1 MPEKQATTRAP
12 AGLKARGRALW
23 KALSSDL
30 TAGFAFDS
38 RELHLLNEACLVADH
53 VADLETVLSKEGMTS
68 TGSAGQTVAHPALVE
83 SRQQRLVL
91 VRLLASLEF
100 GDAAAGGESLNSR
113 RASHAA
119 ESRWTRRDQV
129 RTQRAAIRQKGA
141 ASHGAQNS

>member
-1 MPEKQATTRAP
+1 MTEKRPAVRYP
-12 AGLKARGRALW
+12 AGLKVSGKALF
-23 KALSSDL
+23 KALSTDL
-30 TAGFAFDS
+30 ADGFTFDQ
-38 RELHLLNEACLVADH
+38 RELHLLREACLVADH
-53 VADLETVLSKEGMTS
+53 LADLEAVLAAEGMTS

-119 ESRWTRRDQV
+119 QSRWTRRDQV
-129 RTQRAAIRQKGA
+129 RKQREDIRQRE
-141 ASHGAQNS
+141 S